1 MAIFNNSN
9 RKSDSNSENSN
20 TTIITTGAKITGEL
34 NFSCNLFID
43 GELRGNINS
52 SKEVNIGKNGYVLG
66 EIKTN
71 KLVVLGS
78 VEGSIEANI
87 VEIKE
92 GARVKGEISSNELII
107 EAKGVF
113 EGTSVVK
120 DTQAFLEKVKEV

>member
-1 MAIFNNSN
+1 
-9 RKSDSNSENSN
+9 
-20 TTIITTGAKITGEL
+20 
-34 NFSCNLFID
+34 
-43 GELRGNINS
+43 
-52 SKEVNIGKNGYVLG
+52 VNIGKNGYVLG